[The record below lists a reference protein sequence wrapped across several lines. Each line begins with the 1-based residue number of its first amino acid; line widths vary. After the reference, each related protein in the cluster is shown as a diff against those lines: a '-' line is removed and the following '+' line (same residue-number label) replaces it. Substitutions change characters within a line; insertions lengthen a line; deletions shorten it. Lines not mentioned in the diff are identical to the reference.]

1 VFFQNPDDLA
11 LFQERG
17 ILQPHTPVCVVNGSG
32 VDVASFAVRPL
43 PAAALA
49 GAVRFLFIGRLL
61 GDKGVREYAQAAR
74 LLKRSHP
81 QVQCALV
88 GWIDSNPNAISQA
101 ELDGWV
107 ADGSIEFL
115 GRLADVRP
123 AIEACS
129 VYVLP
134 SYREGTPRTVLE
146 AMAMGRA
153 VITTDAPGCRET
165 VVDGDNGFLVPV
177 HSVDAL
183 AEAMARFITDPTLA
197 ARMGQRGRQ
206 LAEEKY
212 DVHKVNAVMLKE
224 MGLW

>member
-1 VFFQNPDDLA
+1 MTLVTPSCA
-11 LFQERG
+11 QEME
-17 ILQPHTPVCVVNGSG
+17 
-32 VDVASFAVRPL
+32 AVREI
-43 PAAALA
+43 
-49 GAVRFLFIGRLL
+49 F
-61 GDKGVREYAQAAR
+61 REYAQS
-74 LLKRSHP
+74 L
-81 QVQCALV
+81 
-88 GWIDSNPNAISQA
+88 GIDLCFQNFED
-101 ELDGWV
+101 ELDAWV
-107 ADGSIEFL
+107 QAGTLDFL
-115 GRLADVRP
+115 GRLSDVRP

-224 MGLW
+224 MGLG